1 MSDHVLP
8 RYTKPHV
15 KISHGFVN
23 VGKALI
29 PREAVVHVYE
39 FVARSLVAACKLFLM
54 YLQCKKQNRD

>member
-39 FVARSLVAACKLFLM
+39 FVACKSRSD
-54 YLQCKKQNRD
+54 LQTLSYVFTM